1 MSTGQFDAWYRGA
14 PILDVANSGDF
25 GSWVRGAPVLQVG
38 VVAPTVLDR
47 LGAVPVEFARAL
59 IRDGYIPLEHLGA
72 LLRDG
77 SIPVEMLGTLLR
89 DGQIPLEHLG
99 TLVRDG
105 QIPVEVLGALGRL
118 GILPVEFVGAPLFT
132 LSRSGAL
139 PVEFGQGIVPFL
151 FANWLGGGGGAPVW
165 WPTTLYSYYPQ
176 QPLFKPG
183 DKPAKHLRSRRR
195 ARHRARRLPQE
206 ARSDDYDAIVRALYR
221 SFMAPVP
228 HLLSVPVHP
237 RVVAMATRE
246 QRPAIV
252 PVADTFV
259 QALREDAELL
269 ELELL

>member
-1 MSTGQFDAWYRGA
+1 VADSKQFGFWWKGVPVIDG
-14 PILDVANSGDF
+14 GDGRAF
-25 GSWVRGAPVLQVG
+25 NQWWKGAPVLQVS
-38 VVAPTVLDR
+38 APIVLDR
-47 LGAVPVEFARAL
+47 LGLIPVEFGQRVV
-59 IRDGYIPLEHLGA
+59 RDGHMPLEYLGA

-77 SIPVEMLGTLLR
+77 SIPVEMLGMLVRDDQIPLDHLGTLLR
-89 DGQIPLEHLG
+89 DGH
-99 TLVRDG
+99 V
-105 QIPVEVLGALGRL
+105 PVELLGALARL
-118 GILPVEFVGAPLFT
+118 GILPVEFAGAPLFL

-139 PVEFGQGIVPFL
+139 PVDFGQGVPFPFL
-151 FANWLGGGGGAPVW
+151 NWLGGGGGAPVW

-195 ARHRARRLPQE
+195 ARQRARRLPQE

-228 HLLSVPVHP
+228 DLRSIPVHP
-237 RVVAMATRE
+237 HVVATATRE

-252 PVADTFV
+252 PVADIFV